1 MVRRGV
7 RPFSFE
13 EGRVT
18 IVLSTS
24 LDADELS
31 ETMEAVLAH
40 PDFTR
45 GRDVIFDVRGS
56 EINPSFAEIKSML
69 AAIHAVSSEF
79 SGRFAIVVSDM
90 LRYGLARMA
99 SSLSS
104 PLGMQMGAFHSL
116 DDAHQ
121 WLRDDRSAPPEQ
133 S

>member
-1 MVRRGV
+1 M
-7 RPFSFE
+7 
-13 EGRVT
+13 
-18 IVLSTS
+18 LSTS